1 MSDERGG
8 GELTGESDS
17 GSGAGSEEDSQSS
30 LAHASRVPSSKR
42 ARVELC
48 GVAARGVPADEAGEP
63 LWFSTEASAKQARKR
78 RARVCD
84 QEKLLVVGC
93 ACVDVID
100 SLPAF
105 PREDGEYRSSSRVRS
120 LGGNGANLAR
130 VAAQLGRLSVS
141 LLYATAEA
149 ESDPAGGYVRA
160 ELEASGVTDAGVLTA
175 GGDRRVSLPSS
186 FILLCPGSRTI
197 VHNRGRLPEV
207 SVDDFHSCYIPFA
220 FTWIHF
226 EARPNARDTQ
236 AMMQFVQG
244 TCTLSLELEKER
256 GPEDVLALL
265 APLADLVLFSRAF
278 VEGRGFSSAQ
288 AFLEAQIARP
298 ERLRPNAKLVVAWG
312 AQGAYGA
319 CVGADPREVFHQPAE
334 SVPEPLDTV
343 GAGDTFNAAL
353 IVHLMRGCTLREAVR
368 FACHVAAVKIKQHG
382 FGGLLRAVEAAA
394 DANAA

>member
-1 MSDERGG
+1 MFHSYEASRRASDASAAPGN
-8 GELTGESDS
+8 
-17 GSGAGSEEDSQSS
+17 EENEVDEDEGTS
-30 LAHASRVPSSKR
+30 LALASRVPAPKR
-42 ARVELC
+42 ARAEL
-48 GVAARGVPADEAGEP
+48 AARGAPSDEAGEP
-63 LWFSTEASAKQARKR
+63 LWFANEVSAQQVRKHR
-78 RARVCD
+78 GRVCD

-100 SLPAF
+100 TLPAF

-130 VAAQLGRLSVS
+130 VASQLGRVCVS
-141 LLYATAEA
+141 LLYATTDA
-149 ESDPAGGYVRA
+149 ESDPAGGYARA
-160 ELEASGVTDAGVLTA
+160 ELEASGVTDLGVLTG

-207 SVDDFHSCYIPFA
+207 SLDDFHSVYIPFA

-226 EARPNARDTQ
+226 EARPNARDTH

-244 TCTLSLELEKER
+244 TCTVSLELEKER

-265 APLADLVLFSRAF
+265 APLADLVIFSRTF
-278 VEGRGFSSAQ
+278 VEGRGFSSAH
-288 AFLEAQIARP
+288 AFLEAQLTRP
-298 ERLRPNAKLVVAWG
+298 ERLRPNAKLAVAWG

-319 CVGADPREVFHQPAE
+319 CVGADPREIFHQPAE
-334 SVPEPLDTV
+334 PVREPLDTV

-368 FACHVAAVKIKQHG
+368 FACHVAAVKIKQTG
-382 FGGLLRAVEAAA
+382 FHDLLRAVES
-394 DANAA
+394 ANAA